1 MDWKNDSSD
10 DLTIIVEPMS
20 FQSRRHLFSAT
31 IVRLVHQSSKVII
44 KRTKSIM
51 YNLDSMERITLL
63 GYYNDEEEAAVV
75 YARAVF

>member
-1 MDWKNDSSD
+1 
-10 DLTIIVEPMS
+10 
-20 FQSRRHLFSAT
+20 
-31 IVRLVHQSSKVII
+31 
-44 KRTKSIM
+44 M